1 MMPFNFRG
9 IPGKRT
15 PPKYSANI
23 LNPFRWIMIK
33 WIMIKWIL
41 NIVNKRICSA
51 EQVDIIFSDVAN
63 QAKYDDDGFITIG
76 EIIKMVI
83 KSFRKIRG

>member
-1 MMPFNFRG
+1 M
-9 IPGKRT
+9 I
-15 PPKYSANI
+15 
-23 LNPFRWIMIK
+23 RWILK
-33 WIMIKWIL
+33 
-41 NIVNKRICSA
+41 IVNRRICSA

-76 EIIKMVI
+76 EIVKMII

>member
-1 MMPFNFRG
+1 
-9 IPGKRT
+9 
-15 PPKYSANI
+15 
-23 LNPFRWIMIK
+23 MIK